1 MHARHAKYTQN
12 SFTKSTSWGQAALQM
27 LTEAYAVRKTN
38 SLLGNLELEVK
49 TLKSVQ
55 TKSLVRENN
64 FLQLCLSSKNKK
76 QNPLK

>member
-1 MHARHAKYTQN
+1 MPAMQN
-12 SFTKSTSWGQAALQM
+12 ILRTLSRNSQAGDKQLYKC